1 MTGVPEPISPE
12 AREALEQELA
22 QLRMER
28 DAVAATL
35 KGTGTDTA
43 GDLADQ
49 ADELQRVTETARL
62 DARIAGITARLSEA
76 ATAPAAPP
84 GVIGVG
90 STVTL
95 RFADG
100 GEETFQ
106 IGELANE
113 FEQTLVT
120 YDSPL
125 GHALLGRRTGE
136 AVSYDT
142 PAGPATAEVLAIDA
156 PPGPA

>member
-22 QLRMER
+22 QLRIER

-62 DARIAGITARLSEA
+62 DARIAGITAR
-76 ATAPAAPP
+76 
-84 GVIGVG
+84 
-90 STVTL
+90 
-95 RFADG
+95 
-100 GEETFQ
+100 
-106 IGELANE
+106 
-113 FEQTLVT
+113 
-120 YDSPL
+120 
-125 GHALLGRRTGE
+125 
-136 AVSYDT
+136 
-142 PAGPATAEVLAIDA
+142 
-156 PPGPA
+156 